1 MARGH
6 VVPIA
11 ASISVLLAAALA
23 VGCRPQV
30 GFHAAWPDVQVELRD
45 DADRDQ
51 AIDQLWVMPP
61 GAERDRVRD
70 RIGAA
75 IARRITDAIDDDQP
89 FVAAALLDQ
98 LTGMWQAD
106 PADAATESRS
116 FANML
121 FASQS
126 GNETLS
132 VFGNR
137 CSG

>member
-6 VVPIA
+6 AV
-11 ASISVLLAAALA
+11 ASIAVSLVAALA
-23 VGCRPQV
+23 GCRPQV

-61 GAERDRVRD
+61 GAARDRARD

-89 FVAAALLDQ
+89 FAAAALLDQ
-98 LTGMWQAD
+98 LTWMWQAD
-106 PADAATESRS
+106 PAEVGRGLASHARLLHGLRAV
-116 FANML
+116 FAKAGAL
-121 FASQS
+121 
-126 GNETLS
+126 
-132 VFGNR
+132 
-137 CSG
+137 